1 MQGTLSS
8 TVPLSVDTLARQ
20 RRRAIIAT
28 VLGNGLEWF
37 DFTVYSFFAVIIA
50 KLFFPTGNELTSLLL
65 AVATFGVGFFMRPVG
80 GMVLGV
86 YADKVGRKAALSLT
100 ILLMAGGTALIGLAP
115 TYDQIGLW
123 APVLIVVA
131 RLLQGFSAGG
141 EMGSATAFLTEYAP
155 ANKRAFYSS
164 WIQSSIGFA
173 VLLGAAVGTFVTA
186 NLSAESLHSWGWRMP
201 FLIGILIGPVGY
213 FIRSR
218 MDETPAFSAVA
229 EEAKNDSPLADVF
242 RTYPRETFASFSMV
256 ILWTVCT
263 YVLLFYMPTYSVRT
277 LHLPQSTG
285 FLAGMFGGSMIMC
298 FSPVVGKLAD
308 RFGRRRFLSGA
319 AALIL
324 AACMADVRLHQPHAG
339 TCFADGVSRRVRF
352 ADRGLHGPDSRGV
365 LRAVPDPGSVD
376 GPFRC
381 VQLRGDDFRRLRTV
395 LHHVADRVDGKQHGP
410 RDLRDD
416 RRGHQPVRHFLRTRS
431 ASTPSL
437 NRRVRLIR
445 AGRIPSSS
453 QEDFNEHYGNQRRQR
468 TRSGPGYRCWNTIM
482 L

>member
-1 MQGTLSS
+1 MQGTLS
-8 TVPLSVDTLARQ
+8 PHIAIPVDSLAKQ
-20 RRRAIIAT
+20 RRRAIVAT

-80 GMVLGV
+80 GIVLGI
-86 YADKVGRKAALSLT
+86 YSDKVGRKAALSLS
-100 ILLMAGGTALIGLAP
+100 ILLMAFGTALIGLAP
-115 TYDQIGLW
+115 TYDSIGLW

-155 ANKRAFYSS
+155 PEQRAYYSS
-164 WIQSSIGFA
+164 WIQASIGFA
-173 VLLGAAVGTFVTA
+173 VLLGAAVGTIVTSS
-186 NLSAESLHSWGWRMP
+186 LSADALHTWGWRMP

-218 MDETPAFSAVA
+218 MDETPAFTAVA
-229 EEAKNDSPLADVF
+229 AEAKKDSPLVEVLQHF
-242 RTYPRETFASFSMV
+242 PRETFASFSMV

-285 FLAGMFGGSMIMC
+285 FIAGMIGGLMIMC

-308 RFGRRRFLSGA
+308 RYGRRRFLSSA

-324 AACMADVRLHQPHAG
+324 LLAWPMFAWINAAPGMASLVVFQAVFGLLIATYTGPILAA
-339 TCFADGVSRRVRF
+339 FAELFPTRVLSTGLSVAYNF
-352 ADRGLHGPDSRGV
+352 AVTIFGGF
-365 LRAVPDPGSVD
+365 A
-376 GPFRC
+376 PFFITW
-381 VQLRGDDFRRLRTV
+381 LI
-395 LHHVADRVDGKQHGP
+395 
-410 RDLRDD
+410 
-416 RRGHQPVRHFLRTRS
+416 
-431 ASTPSL
+431 ASTGSNMAPAFYVMIAAAISL
-437 NRRVRLIR
+437 VGTFYVR
-445 AGRIPSSS
+445 
-453 QEDFNEHYGNQRRQR
+453 EFN
-468 TRSGPGYRCWNTIM
+468 SGKVQ
-482 L
+482 